1 VDESGAAAQ
10 AANRVWFYGHATVGV
25 DMDGIRLL
33 TDPLLGGRVGPLG
46 RRHKVPSHA
55 HEGVADAILISHM
68 HHDHLDLP
76 SLRLLG
82 TDRPIVAPRGAGPYL
97 ERRGFRDVT
106 EVGIGE
112 TVEIGSVRVRATPA
126 NHAGQRKPF
135 GPPAE
140 CVGFVVEG
148 TSTVYF
154 AGDTDLFP
162 EMSELGP
169 VDVALLPI
177 AGWGPK
183 LGPGHLDPLRA
194 AQACRLV
201 RPRVAVPIH
210 WGTLAPLGIHLR
222 GWSYLAV
229 PPHAFKAHAAELA
242 PEVEV
247 AVLAPGESLE
257 LQRSGEASR

>member
-1 VDESGAAAQ
+1 MPDADAG
-10 AANRVWFYGHATVGV
+10 NRIWFYGHATVAI
-25 DMDGIRLL
+25 DLDGTRLL

-46 RRHKVPSHA
+46 RRHAVPSRA
-55 HEGVADAILISHM
+55 RDGAADAILISHM

-82 TDRPIVAPRGAGPYL
+82 SDRPIIGPRGVGPYL
-97 ERRGFRDVT
+97 QQRGFSNVREVAPGET
-106 EVGIGE
+106 LEVG
-112 TVEIGSVRVRATPA
+112 SLRVRATPA
-126 NHAGQRKPF
+126 NHAGQRRPF

-140 CVGFVVEG
+140 CLGFLVEG
-148 TSTVYF
+148 SARVYF

-162 EMSELGP
+162 EMAEIGP

-194 AQACRLV
+194 AQALRLV

-210 WGTLAPLGIHLR
+210 WGTLAPLGMHLR
-222 GWSYLAV
+222 AWRYLAV
-229 PPHAFKAHAAELA
+229 PPYAFRAHAVELA

-247 AVLAPGESLE
+247 AVLAPGEALE
-257 LQRSGEASR
+257 LQSSGEARR